1 MTINKKKVI
10 SLVRLARVAPMG
22 DVGTEP
28 TPAFGLAYL
37 SAMVKSETIEVNGID
52 ASGLELNKFFK
63 IPEYNLRGNGLEI
76 NEVINLINPKTKI
89 IGITSM
95 FSHEWPYIRDC
106 VHAIKKA
113 FPDAKIILGGEH
125 ASALTEYS
133 LKDCSSIDYI
143 SLGEGEETWAELCNK
158 EDTNFD
164 NVAGL
169 AYMKGDEFI
178 RTTPRQRVKHI
189 DNIPWPDW
197 EVFPIEPY
205 LDNAI
210 SFGPGSGRNM
220 PMLAS
225 RGCPYECTFCS
236 NPLMF
241 GRRYFVRNIPDLIKQ
256 IKYYIERYNISGL
269 QFYDLTAILKKNWVI
284 EFCKAL
290 KDNNIDLEWS
300 LPTGTRSEA
309 LDQEVLQAL
318 ASAKLTYLVYAPES
332 GHWKTLELIKKKIK
346 LSEVEKSIK
355 WAVQEGIVTRTNL
368 IIGFPGET
376 RWRLFRTLY
385 QQLRFSFLGVEE
397 SSTFVFNAYPGTALF
412 DQLIRDKK
420 IVVGDKFFLSLA
432 EMSHYNVSPS
442 YVSYNE
448 YMGKWELY
456 IYRIIGMSLTYAIS
470 YLIKPSRILRTIK
483 SFFRDDSATV
493 AEQRLKDHLRKSAVF
508 TNYIKPFVLKIFT
521 SKEKKGI
528 QIKD

>member
-256 IKYYIERYNISGL
+256 IKYYIERYNVTGL

-284 EFCKAL
+284 EFCQAL
-290 KDNNIDLEWS
+290 KDNNIDYWLDFGTCLGAYRDNDFIPHDTDIDISVCVKDLKQIKQIINDNS
-300 LPTGTRSEA
+300 LMEKNNLKVVRNTGDILSLKLLKYNGNNTDINVRA
-309 LDQEVLQAL
+309 NPDDDPYIDIYIVDYKPKLDKIYFKGNTHTLPANTEE
-318 ASAKLTYLVYAPES
+318 YLKY
-332 GHWKTLELIKKKIK
+332 IY
-346 LSEVEKSIK
+346 
-355 WAVQEGIVTRTNL
+355 
-368 IIGFPGET
+368 GET
-376 RWRLFRTLY
+376 WRTPIKGKHADFG
-385 QQLRFSFLGVEE
+385 SV
-397 SSTFVFNAYPGTALF
+397 
-412 DQLIRDKK
+412 KK
-420 IVVGDKFFLSLA
+420 
-432 EMSHYNVSPS
+432 N
-442 YVSYNE
+442 
-448 YMGKWELY
+448 
-456 IYRIIGMSLTYAIS
+456 
-470 YLIKPSRILRTIK
+470 IK
-483 SFFRDDSATV
+483 
-493 AEQRLKDHLRKSAVF
+493 
-508 TNYIKPFVLKIFT
+508 T
-521 SKEKKGI
+521 SKYFKNNINFCK
-528 QIKD
+528 